1 MSSVKDASGARDR
14 ETQLL
19 LEVAEGNASSM
30 RELYRSFERPLYAL
44 GVRWY
49 GDRSLAEELVQEVT
63 LRVWRKAK
71 TFDARKGNG
80 SSWIFA
86 IARNAAT
93 DLARAKNRQP
103 IPSSDLPE
111 IDRTPWDDE
120 AAWHAWE
127 VTKAVRTLPPEQQKV
142 IELAY
147 VHQYTY
153 AEIADTLGIP
163 IGTAKTR
170 LHRGL
175 AKLARILVDTGA
187 MEPSL

>member
-1 MSSVKDASGARDR
+1 MSSVDASGAYDR

-19 LEVAEGNASSM
+19 LEVAQGNASSM

-71 TFDARKGNG
+71 TFDAKKGTG

-93 DLARAKNRQP
+93 DLARAKKRQP
-103 IPSSDLPE
+103 VPSSEMPE
-111 IDRTPWDDE
+111 VDRAPWDDE
-120 AAWHAWE
+120 AAWQAWE
-127 VTKAVRTLPPEQQKV
+127 VTKAVRSLPPDQQKV

-153 AEIADTLGIP
+153 AEIAEALGIP

-175 AKLARILVDTGA
+175 AKLSRILVDTGA